1 MPISYE
7 KIKARKAIDPE
18 YAAKQKSYAVAY
30 KERNKDKELERQ
42 RLVKAKVREK
52 DRDSYN
58 AKMREWTE
66 KNKERLNKKRR
77 EKLKNDP
84 EYAEKVRAKG
94 RQRHIDN
101 PNKSR
106 KQNLKINYG
115 ITLEDYEI
123 MYSKQSGKCLI
134 CNSFKNDKG
143 KDGLVVDHCHT
154 KGHVRGLLC
163 FECNTG
169 LGRFKDN
176 IILLENAIKYLSN

>member
-77 EKLKNDP
+77 EKL
-84 EYAEKVRAKG
+84 R
-94 RQRHIDN
+94 R
-101 PNKSR
+101 SR
-106 KQNLKINYG
+106 NWIKQNRLISLIKMLQFRIPNYNQ
-115 ITLEDYEI
+115 I
-123 MYSKQSGKCLI
+123 
-134 CNSFKNDKG
+134 
-143 KDGLVVDHCHT
+143 
-154 KGHVRGLLC
+154 
-163 FECNTG
+163 
-169 LGRFKDN
+169 
-176 IILLENAIKYLSN
+176 

>member
-18 YAAKQKSYAVAY
+18 YAKKQKDYAKSYRERNIE
-30 KERNKDKELERQ
+30 KERERQ
-42 RLVKAKVREK
+42 RELKEK
-52 DRDSYN
+52 KRINNKEANN
-58 AKMREWTE
+58 AYMREWNK
-66 KNKERLNKKRR
+66 KNKERVNRERR
-77 EKLKNDP
+77 ERRINDP
-84 EYAEKVRAKG
+84 EYASRIKANDIKRYWKDPSKHKDI
-94 RQRHIDN
+94 RL
-101 PNKSR
+101 KS
-106 KQNLKINYG
+106 IYG

-134 CNSFKNDKG
+134 CNSFKNNKG

-154 KGHVRGLLC
+154 NGNVRGLLC

-176 IILLENAIKYLSN
+176 IVLLENAIKYLSN